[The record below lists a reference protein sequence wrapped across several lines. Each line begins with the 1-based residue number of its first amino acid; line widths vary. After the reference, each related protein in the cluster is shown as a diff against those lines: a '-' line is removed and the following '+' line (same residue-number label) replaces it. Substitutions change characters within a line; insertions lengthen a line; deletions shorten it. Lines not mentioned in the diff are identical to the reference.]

1 MHFGSLG
8 TWIALQA
15 KFEVRRYILLYF
27 FFCQGCCTCIYLDK
41 CSLFNNTK
49 HMGACILMLWLPEET
64 EFSNKGVPLYLV
76 NNNYSFEKKSLFNY
90 LFNTTFQTS
99 LSWASVPDRFELNII
114 NILLAYAYC
123 WLFTFE
129 FLFYRDTASGGNTV
143 SNFI

>member
-1 MHFGSLG
+1 MDKSNHVL
-8 TWIALQA
+8 
-15 KFEVRRYILLYF
+15 

-49 HMGACILMLWLPEET
+49 HTGACILMLWLPEET

-76 NNNYSFEKKSLFNY
+76 NNNYSFEKNHSLIICSTQPAKLLFHELLFLIDLNWVSFFFN
-90 LFNTTFQTS
+90 LMNWISLTFY
-99 LSWASVPDRFELNII
+99 WHMHIV
-114 NILLAYAYC
+114 C
-123 WLFTFE
+123 WLFTFK